1 MGISIGHLLIV
12 LLIVLLLFGAK
23 KLRSIGADLGG
34 ADKGLRDSM
43 GDGNKDAE
51 AEAAKERIENQA
63 ARNNMGRPRLKR
75 PHYTPQQEQPFM
87 TLLIELRNRL
97 LRILLCV
104 LVVFLILFPFT
115 NELYALLAHPL
126 LQRLPVGATM
136 IATEVASPFITPFK
150 FVFVLAVTLS
160 MPYVLHQFWRFVAP
174 GLYRSERRI
183 ALPLLFSS
191 IVLFYGGVAF
201 AYYVVFP
208 LAFGFLVSAA
218 PQGVTMM
225 TDISKYLDFALTLFF
240 AFGLCFEVPV
250 ATIILVWVGIT
261 TPESLA
267 AKRSYVIVGAFV
279 IGAVLT
285 PPDILSQ
292 TLLAVPMWL
301 LFELG
306 LVLARWLIPAQEEG
320 MVEGESSAGDGE
332 VR

>member
-1 MGISIGHLLIV
+1 
-12 LLIVLLLFGAK
+12 
-23 KLRSIGADLGG
+23 
-34 ADKGLRDSM
+34 
-43 GDGNKDAE
+43 
-51 AEAAKERIENQA
+51 
-63 ARNNMGRPRLKR
+63 
-75 PHYTPQQEQPFM
+75 M
-87 TLLIELRNRL
+87 THLIELRNRL

-150 FVFVLAVTLS
+150 FVFVLAVALS

>member
-1 MGISIGHLLIV
+1 
-12 LLIVLLLFGAK
+12 
-23 KLRSIGADLGG
+23 
-34 ADKGLRDSM
+34 
-43 GDGNKDAE
+43 
-51 AEAAKERIENQA
+51 
-63 ARNNMGRPRLKR
+63 
-75 PHYTPQQEQPFM
+75 M
-87 TLLIELRNRL
+87 THLIELRNRL

-104 LVVFLILFPFT
+104 LAMFLILFPFT
-115 NELYALLAHPL
+115 NELYARLAHPL
-126 LQRLPVGATM
+126 LERLPQGATM
-136 IATEVASPFITPFK
+136 IATEVASPFLTPFK
-150 FVFVLAVTLS
+150 FVFVLAVALS

-191 IVLFYGGVAF
+191 IVLFYAGVAF
-201 AYYVVFP
+201 AYYIVFP
-208 LAFGFLVSAA
+208 LAFGFLASAA
-218 PQGVTMM
+218 PQGVMMM

-250 ATIILVWVGIT
+250 ATIILVWTGIT

-279 IGAVLT
+279 VGAVLT

-292 TLLAVPMWL
+292 ILLAVPMWL

-306 LVLARWLIPAQEEG
+306 LVLARKLLPARDEE
-320 MVEGESSAGDGE
+320 VIEEKASGDGE

>member
-1 MGISIGHLLIV
+1 MAHLV
-12 LLIVLLLFGAK
+12 
-23 KLRSIGADLGG
+23 
-34 ADKGLRDSM
+34 
-43 GDGNKDAE
+43 
-51 AEAAKERIENQA
+51 
-63 ARNNMGRPRLKR
+63 
-75 PHYTPQQEQPFM
+75 
-87 TLLIELRNRL
+87 ELRGRL

-104 LVVFLILFPFT
+104 VVVFLILFPFT
-115 NELYALLAHPL
+115 NQLYALLAHPL
-126 LQRLPVGATM
+126 LERLPNGATM
-136 IATEVASPFITPFK
+136 IATEVASPFIAPFK
-150 FVFVLAVTLS
+150 FVFVLAVALS

-183 ALPLLFSS
+183 ALPLLASS
-191 IVLFYGGVAF
+191 IVLFYAGIAF

-208 LAFGFLVSAA
+208 LAFTFLVGAA

-261 TPESLA
+261 TPDSLA

-306 LVLARWLIPAQEEG
+306 LVLARWLIP
-320 MVEGESSAGDGE
+320 SAGHEEATSIAESPGDE
-332 VR
+332 RR